1 MQLCV
6 CTWTCMYVSFCNK
19 NTYFCHILFLG
30 AQLHSTLRGC
40 NERPAYLKVDTTLEG
55 PWERKGKDVAAWRR
69 DCHRQGQIH
78 SSTQRAHLSY
88 KILSFLSDDQLGLG
102 CGLWCIFLKWN
113 FLHFILLCFIK
124 MFTYFLYHDRLC
136 ASSQACP
143 AYGAVTSL
151 EVIRV

>member
-40 NERPAYLKVDTTLEG
+40 NERPAYLRVDTTLEG

-78 SSTQRAHLSY
+78 SSTQRALLSY

-102 CGLWCIFLKWN
+102 CGLWCIFWSGISYTLFYYVLLKC
-113 FLHFILLCFIK
+113 LHIFCTMIGYVLVV
-124 MFTYFLYHDRLC
+124 RLV
-136 ASSQACP
+136 QP
-143 AYGAVTSL
+143 MVQ
-151 EVIRV
+151 